1 MLGSKEYLQS
11 PARSTRSRVKL
22 EKVRIQDLLLVNASP
37 TPRRRIGLKKPR
49 PDIPLPPPEPSDDE
63 NDESP
68 STSPIRACAHRKAA
82 TFARQLSKLEE
93 EDPQLRAVEQ
103 VKEPENDSRNKLTRT
118 ALLEGTN
125 SQVGNVQGDGNGVLN
140 VEDNNTSA
148 EPVPDST
155 VPGAAQVKEAPFELP
170 IVHDEEDK
178 ENSGKTAVLTA
189 RAGERKPLGELPL
202 LEFGGQP
209 LPAEQLSHKNSDELD
224 SVKKLKRKLFHP
236 PEAPATPETC

>member
-93 EDPQLRAVEQ
+93 EDKQLKVVEQ
-103 VKEPENDSRNKLTRT
+103 VKEAENDSRNSLTRT
-118 ALLEGTN
+118 ALLERTN
-125 SQVGNVQGDGNGVLN
+125 SQVGNAQGSGLLN
-140 VEDNNTSA
+140 VEDNNTPA
-148 EPVPDST
+148 ESVPDST
-155 VPGAAQVKEAPFELP
+155 VSAATPMKEAPFELP

-209 LPAEQLSHKNSDELD
+209 LPTEQLSHKNSDEVD